1 MIKIRFNQPII
12 SASPDD
18 FSISEGKIDDVIC
31 DGSDIVTLRLNS
43 RDETTISSSALR
55 IKSDNDME
63 TFIDTGV
70 EGGRV
75 YILDKV
81 PPRVEENDGYLNVS
95 GKNKIELP
103 FTESLDSESA
113 ALFRR
118 DLEITR
124 LSDGYVLSEKDYTTS
139 LKSSDPS
146 IVLITIDRD
155 SSQESVYSIAIKD
168 TPQYIMDKDGNV
180 LIESGEYYTDRDF

>member
-1 MIKIRFNQPII
+1 M
-12 SASPDD
+12 
-18 FSISEGKIDDVIC
+18 
-31 DGSDIVTLRLNS
+31 
-43 RDETTISSSALR
+43 
-55 IKSDNDME
+55 DN
-63 TFIDTGV
+63 
-70 EGGRV
+70 
-75 YILDKV
+75 
-81 PPRVEENDGYLNVS
+81 
-95 GKNKIELP
+95 
-103 FTESLDSESA
+103 ESA

-124 LSDGYVLSEKDYTTS
+124 LSDGYVLSERDYTTS